1 MNVETKGTEV
11 IKRRF
16 NERKRKQIFFFACLV
31 ALPILQFSIFYIYVN
46 INSFILA
53 FQKWDYVQ
61 GDLGLKAMWVGFEN
75 FQAAWGLIKERF
87 WMFGN
92 SVKLFFWTTILGLT
106 LAVLFSYYIYKK
118 YPMSGL
124 FRVVLFIPKIM
135 SGVVFVLL
143 YRYLANDVYQY
154 IINTIQGNSIEDG
167 TWLYGI
173 GFLDNPA
180 TKVAALIFFSLWVG
194 FGVNVLMF
202 TGTMSG
208 IDESIVESAQL
219 DGANTVQEFI
229 YITFPLIWPTFV
241 SFFVICFS
249 GIFTDQMHL
258 HTFFGNQ
265 SEDVATFGYY
275 LYVKSKT
282 SDLFSTE
289 ITYPVLSAMG
299 LMLTSVMLPC
309 VLTLR
314 KVLRKYGPSVD

>member
-1 MNVETKGTEV
+1 MNVETKGNESITRRFSQRK
-11 IKRRF
+11 IKR
-16 NERKRKQIFFFACLV
+16 ILFFACLV
-31 ALPILQFSIFYIYVN
+31 AVPILQFSIFYIYVN
-46 INSFILA
+46 INSFLLA
-53 FQKWDYVQ
+53 FQKWDYVKD
-61 GDLGLKAMWVGFEN
+61 GLGLRYEWVKFEN
-75 FQAAWGLIKERF
+75 FKAAWDLIKDRF

-92 SVKLFFWTTILGLT
+92 SGKLFIWTTIIGLT

-118 YPMSGL
+118 YPMAGL

-154 IINTIQGNSIEDG
+154 LVNVFEHNSIEDW
-167 TWLYGI
+167 TWKYGI
-173 GFLDNPA
+173 GFLDRPE
-180 TKVAALIFFSLWVG
+180 TKVGALIFFSLWVG

-289 ITYPVLSAMG
+289 VTFPVLSAMG